1 MNSSSANRTAID
13 AAAARWV
20 TRNDAGLNP
29 AERAEFERWCA
40 SDARHEAAF
49 AHYCAAWSVL
59 DRPGQADVIMREL
72 RAGVRRK
79 RRNRAVLAS
88 VALVGVIAFWQM
100 RAPIVEPLLT
110 TELRSGGVLL
120 APEKRVLPDGSVV
133 ELKSGAEIAVE
144 FTATLRRVTLLR
156 GEAHFQVEK
165 NPERPFAV
173 EAGGVQ
179 VRAVGTAFSVQRD
192 EMQIEVVVTEGSIA
206 VERAGARAVSAAGA
220 GRVGGSDSI
229 EISEPRRL
237 ATAGAG
243 QRVIVRADSIAAAP
257 PAVVPV
263 SAAELVERLA
273 WRAPRVEFSA
283 TPLAE
288 AVGMMNRS
296 RAVDETALR
305 LVIDSASSG
314 LAKEPISGV
323 FRADNTETF
332 VRMLELS
339 LGVQAER
346 RGNDIVLRK
355 AP

>member
-1 MNSSSANRTAID
+1 MTA
-13 AAAARWV
+13 V
-20 TRNDAGLNP
+20 
-29 AERAEFERWCA
+29 ERSEFERWCA
-40 SDARHEAAF
+40 TDPRHEAAF
-49 AHYCAAWSVL
+49 AHYRVAWSML
-59 DRPGQADVIMREL
+59 DRPGQAEVIMREL

-79 RRNRAVLAS
+79 RRNVAALAC
-88 VALVGVIAFWQM
+88 VALVGVVAFWQM
-100 RAPIVEPLLT
+100 QSPIAEPLIAS
-110 TELRSGGVLL
+110 EPRSGGVLL
-120 APEKRVLPDGSVV
+120 APEKRVLSDGSVV

-156 GEAHFQVEK
+156 GEVHFQVEK

-173 EAGGVQ
+173 DTGGVQ
-179 VRAVGTAFSVQRD
+179 VRAVGTAFSVHRD
-192 EMQIEVVVTEGSIA
+192 DVQIEVVVTEGSIA
-206 VERAGARAVSAAGA
+206 VEKPAARVVPAANAVRMDAADSAENG
-220 GRVGGSDSI
+220 
-229 EISEPRRL
+229 EPHRL

-243 QRVIVRADSIAAAP
+243 QRVIFRADSIASNP

-288 AVGMMNRS
+288 AVAMMNRS
-296 RAVDETALR
+296 RAAAETACR
-305 LVIDSASSG
+305 LMIDPASSG

-355 AP
+355 GP